1 MRGKARTADT
11 IQAPLAQYLLVNELA
26 EKKGGPAQRSSREFA
41 DVSNFQRYFAL
52 TNQERDMGALIPN
65 GNDAEVINELNTAF
79 SGSQLA
85 KMRRHINNKHDDMFG
100 NGRHL
105 HRISYRLKVWPTSG
119 NRAKGRWFIF
129 LRDLVGAATRQKI
142 LKGIR
147 DAVNDTSC
155 AGIRFWARL
164 DQGAP
169 SDYDVD
175 IVSEPADATGQHW
188 VTITLLCDH
197 EIDPTLPGD
206 PSTPPPDNGE
216 VSPPQPL
223 VAKTTRGA
231 PKKKSSK
238 KSKKKSGK
246 KAGKKKSAKR

>member
-1 MRGKARTADT
+1 
-11 IQAPLAQYLLVNELA
+11 
-26 EKKGGPAQRSSREFA
+26 
-41 DVSNFQRYFAL
+41 VSNFERYSAL

-65 GNDAEVINELNTAF
+65 GNDAEVINELNSAF

-85 KMRRHINNKHDDMFG
+85 KLRRHIQNKHDDMFG
-100 NGRHL
+100 GGRHL

-129 LRDLVGAATRQKI
+129 LRDLVGAATQQKI

-169 SDYDVD
+169 SDYDVE

-197 EIDPTLPGD
+197 EIDPSLPGD
-206 PSTPPPDNGE
+206 PSTPAPDNGE

-223 VAKTTRGA
+223 VAKPRRGP
-231 PKKKSSK
+231 PKKKSPK
-238 KSKKKSGK
+238 KSKKKAGKKSSK